1 MDAETHLVAETE
13 EADAPSRVKLSTADI
28 PAGHCGDAAAA
39 AAAAAVVA
47 ASVVATASRVG
58 TAANRLVGAV
68 IIVRVLWGKRG
79 ERERE
84 RIGVK

>member
-13 EADAPSRVKLSTADI
+13 EAEAPSRVKLSTADI
-28 PAGHCGDAAAA
+28 PAGHCGDAA

-68 IIVRVLWGKRG
+68 IIVRVL
-79 ERERE
+79 
-84 RIGVK
+84 